1 MPELPEV
8 EALAVFLRENASGRV
23 VARAEAASFAVLK
36 TFDPP
41 LSALSGRT
49 ITDVTRHGKFL
60 DLRCTDGTGDLHLVM
75 HLARAG
81 WLRWRT
87 DIPEKPLRPGK
98 SPLAFRLV
106 LEDATGFDLTEAG
119 TQKRLA
125 VYLVRDPA
133 DVPGVATLGPEPL
146 ADDFTVDA
154 LAAILAGRRTQ
165 IKGVL
170 RDQHIIAGI
179 GNAYSDEVLHAAKM
193 SPFKLASS
201 FTPEEVAVLHEAIVA
216 TLTDAVK
223 RSAGLAAADL
233 KGEKKTGL
241 RVHAKTG
248 QACPVC
254 GDTIREVS
262 FADSSLQYC
271 PTCQTGGKPLADRRM
286 SRLLKLPPSGG
297 AADRVTP
304 ADKVDIGRRHARRD
318 PGLELDL
325 GQRRGHQLQA
335 VRAPRRVPRGGA
347 LVDRL
352 GGGARLGATRVG
364 QPGEVDLQGDARF
377 LHGQSGLRGERGDDV
392 TLGGLVEFPPE
403 GGRFVVAP
411 TRHRRRQQVAD
422 ARSFPSCH
430 RCHASPPCMNS
441 RRQTMWIM
449 RSTQP

>member
-8 EALAVFLRENASGRV
+8 EALALFLRERASGHAI
-23 VARAEAASFAVLK
+23 ARADAASFAVLK

-41 LSALSGRT
+41 LSALAGQE
-49 ITDVTRHGKFL
+49 VTGVGRHGKFL
-60 DLRCTDGTGDLHLVM
+60 DLTCGNLHLVF

-81 WLRWRT
+81 WLRWREDMPGT
-87 DIPEKPLRPGK
+87 PVKPGK

-106 LEDATGFDLTEAG
+106 LDDGAGFDLTEAG

-154 LAAILAGRRTQ
+154 LAAILSGRRTQ

-201 FTPEEVAVLHEAIVA
+201 CTPDEVVVLHQAIVD
-216 TLTDAVK
+216 TLREAVK

-241 RVHAKTG
+241 RVHGKTG
-248 QACPVC
+248 QACQVC

-286 SRLLKLPPSGG
+286 SRLLK
-297 AADRVTP
+297 
-304 ADKVDIGRRHARRD
+304 
-318 PGLELDL
+318 
-325 GQRRGHQLQA
+325 
-335 VRAPRRVPRGGA
+335 
-347 LVDRL
+347 
-352 GGGARLGATRVG
+352 
-364 QPGEVDLQGDARF
+364 
-377 LHGQSGLRGERGDDV
+377 
-392 TLGGLVEFPPE
+392 
-403 GGRFVVAP
+403 
-411 TRHRRRQQVAD
+411 
-422 ARSFPSCH
+422 
-430 RCHASPPCMNS
+430 
-441 RRQTMWIM
+441 
-449 RSTQP
+449 